1 MAKWCVELKKPQI
14 EVAKED
20 FPRPPGYN
28 DNLETVR
35 PLNFRH
41 AYYSHHF
48 SSMYLLANPENTY
61 KLVDYR
67 YKFKCCDSRSPNR
80 S

>member
-1 MAKWCVELKKPQI
+1 MAKWCVELKKAQS

-35 PLNFRH
+35 PLNILDMLLVIATILVQH
-41 AYYSHHF
+41 VC
-48 SSMYLLANPENTY
+48 YLIRKIHTNL
-61 KLVDYR
+61 
-67 YKFKCCDSRSPNR
+67 
-80 S
+80 